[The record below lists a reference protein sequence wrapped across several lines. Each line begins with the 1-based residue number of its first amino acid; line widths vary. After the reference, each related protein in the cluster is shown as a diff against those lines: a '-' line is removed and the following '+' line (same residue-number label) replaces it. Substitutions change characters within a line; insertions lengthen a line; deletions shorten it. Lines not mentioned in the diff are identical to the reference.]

1 MIYSQYSHLKK
12 CPSLF
17 GNIFGYLHF
26 GYSYDEYIND
36 VKNRNINKP
45 LIKVWTG
52 R

>member
-1 MIYSQYSHLKK
+1 MIYSLYPHLKK

-17 GNIFGYLHF
+17 GKIQNYLNF
-26 GYSYDEYIND
+26 GYSYEEYIND
-36 VKNRNINKP
+36 VNHRNINKP